1 MNSMGVEDGFMME
14 AIAHFL
20 ATVIGIAA
28 GVACMIGY
36 ILGPS
41 KVPPLNFNEPEI
53 DDDDMFA
60 IATGNEEYLAAHC
73 TLKPL
78 PPLPNTKKA
87 DNPLIKDCVDTLVGL
102 GEKRSVAR
110 ATVNKYFTSNPNTE
124 SVEEFISGVFQK

>member
-1 MNSMGVEDGFMME
+1 MNSTGVEDGFMME

-20 ATVIGIAA
+20 ATIIGVMAA
-28 GVACMIGY
+28 ASCMIGY

-41 KVPPLNFNEPEI
+41 KVPPLDFNEPNV
-53 DDDDMFA
+53 DDDDVFA

-73 TLKPL
+73 TLKTL
-78 PPLPNTKKA
+78 PPLPKMKKV

-110 ATVNKYFTSNPNTE
+110 ATVNKYFTNNPNTR
-124 SVEEFISGVFQK
+124 SVDEFISGVFKR